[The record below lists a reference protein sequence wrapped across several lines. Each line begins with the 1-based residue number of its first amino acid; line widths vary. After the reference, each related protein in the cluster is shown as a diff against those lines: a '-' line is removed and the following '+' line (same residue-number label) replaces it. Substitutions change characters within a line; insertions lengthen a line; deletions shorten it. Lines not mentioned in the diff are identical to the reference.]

1 MVLLASSA
9 NYLNEG
15 RSCDCQ
21 STNLNSMKQ
30 RVTLI
35 LITFFIL
42 GVVQRTFAQSWKGFK
57 GTNYAIKYP
66 DTWSLDTSKGM
77 GTAFIIF
84 SQLENDSDK
93 FRENV
98 NMIVQDLTAQNIN
111 LDDYVKIS
119 EKQIKGFMTEGKIY
133 ESERLKAGQGEY
145 QKIIFSGTQG
155 AFHLKFEQ
163 YYFVKNKNAYV
174 VTLTAAADKFDYYKP
189 TGEQILKSFILN

>member
-15 RSCDCQ
+15 RSCHCQ

-119 EKQIKGFMTEGKIY
+119 EKQIRDFMTDGKIH
-133 ESERLKAGQGEY
+133 ESSRFKTVDGEFH
-145 QKIIFSGTQG
+145 KIIFSGTQG
-155 AFHLKFEQ
+155 VFHLKFEQ
-163 YYFVKNKNAYV
+163 YYLIKNGHAFV
-174 VTLTAAADKFDYYKP
+174 VTLTAAEDKFDQYKP
-189 TGEQILKSFILN
+189 TGEQILNSFKLN